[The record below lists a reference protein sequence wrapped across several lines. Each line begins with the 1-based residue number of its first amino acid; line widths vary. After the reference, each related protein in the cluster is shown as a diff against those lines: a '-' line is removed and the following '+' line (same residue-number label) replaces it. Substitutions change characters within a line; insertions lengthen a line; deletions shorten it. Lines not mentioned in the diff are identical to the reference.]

1 MLLFE
6 RHMPLKAF
14 RLPHPRQELNPR
26 LTVLLYHHSYP
37 VSQDNSIQNWR
48 ILRML

>member
-37 VSQDNSIQNWR
+37 VSQDNSIENWR